1 MFVFEKVRSKR
12 FPWAW
17 SFVQAFQAVFLVLGL
32 PLNCV
37 VDRTFGSRSS
47 IYLSVS
53 FIFVGC
59 FFMFLIDFFK
69 KKGRFRRS
77 KHRKVIKT
85 ADLHSSNGIEEDN
98 ENNEYEDP
106 EVNDVIGEEY
116 ERRNSLPDV
125 DDDFL
130 PPLTLMTQQRSVTYG
145 DLVDGNNPKMT
156 CISEVSFRSLV
167 ACSPK
172 SGVSKAKDQRWFSG
186 TPETQRNNFLKKP
199 EFCYLTENL
208 GWF

>member
-17 SFVQAFQAVFLVLGL
+17 SFVQAFQAVFLILGL

-59 FFMFLIDFFK
+59 SFMFLIDFFK
-69 KKGRFRRS
+69 KKGRFRRRS
-77 KHRKVIKT
+77 KHRKVVKT

-156 CISEVSFRSLV
+156 CISEVSFRSMI
-167 ACSPK
+167 P
-172 SGVSKAKDQRWFSG
+172 SKVRF
-186 TPETQRNNFLKKP
+186 
-199 EFCYLTENL
+199 
-208 GWF
+208 